1 MWALHLIM
9 HPKFGAPSL
18 SRFRAYKNG
27 QPIYSHQGNMP
38 IVTFGEAIRQA
49 YAEEMRRD
57 KNVFLVGEDVGRW
70 GSLYRSS
77 RGLLE
82 EFGTKQVKDAPI
94 SEAAIAGCGLGAAM
108 MGMRPIVEI
117 MYIDFITISMDQIVN
132 HAAKWHQLSNGRMK
146 LPIVYKT
153 QGGAGRRNSSQH
165 SQSLENW
172 FVNIPGLITVMP
184 STPYDVK
191 GLLKSAIRNDNPV
204 MFIEHKALYFEKG
217 EVPEAE
223 YLIPLGQ
230 ADVKR
235 SGNDLTIIATSWMVT
250 FALKAAEQLAQD
262 NISCEVIDPRT
273 LWPLDKATIIRS
285 VRKTGHCLVV
295 TEAPS
300 EGGWSGE
307 ASSVVHEHC
316 FASLKKPVRRHCG
329 MRTGMPYGPTLERQC
344 IPSADSI
351 VEAARGLMKQ
361 APSA

>member
-117 MYIDFITISMDQIVN
+117 MTVNFSLLALDQIIN
-132 HAAKWHQLSNGRMK
+132 SAAILRHMSGGQFSVPLVIRM
-146 LPIVYKT
+146 T
-153 QGGAGRRNSSQH
+153 TRQR
-165 SQSLENW
+165 
-172 FVNIPGLITVMP
+172 
-184 STPYDVK
+184 
-191 GLLKSAIRNDNPV
+191 
-204 MFIEHKALYFEKG
+204 
-217 EVPEAE
+217 
-223 YLIPLGQ
+223 
-230 ADVKR
+230 
-235 SGNDLTIIATSWMVT
+235 IA
-250 FALKAAEQLAQD
+250 
-262 NISCEVIDPRT
+262 
-273 LWPLDKATIIRS
+273 
-285 VRKTGHCLVV
+285 
-295 TEAPS
+295 
-300 EGGWSGE
+300 
-307 ASSVVHEHC
+307 
-316 FASLKKPVRRHCG
+316 
-329 MRTGMPYGPTLERQC
+329 
-344 IPSADSI
+344 
-351 VEAARGLMKQ
+351 
-361 APSA
+361 